1 MPIAPDARNEFP
13 PMETPRLELSFGN
26 SEDAAVLFPYVH
38 GEEGRLVTDTLL
50 WNGPDVVDD
59 LTSFFGLHETG
70 TFAEDGFHWM
80 LRDHTGE
87 LTGKQGRAMGT
98 IGLEPGEQQ
107 DECEIGYW
115 LALPYWGQGL
125 MAEAIVAVSR
135 LAFEAGYRTVEADV
149 YVHNTRG
156 RGLVEKLG
164 FRQDKLIENY
174 VTKRG
179 VPTDAYRYVVTEK
192 DLTEAVG

>member
-26 SEDAAVLFPYVH
+26 SEDAGVLFPYVH

-70 TFAEDGFHWM
+70 TFAEDGFRWL
-80 LRDHTGE
+80 LRDRTGE
-87 LTGKQGRAMGT
+87 MTGKQGRAMGT

-115 LALPYWGQGL
+115 LAPPYWGQGL

-135 LAFEAGYRTVEADV
+135 LAFKAGYRTVEADV

-174 VTKRG
+174 VVKRG
-179 VPTDAYRYVVTEK
+179 VPTDAYRYVVTK
-192 DLTEAVG
+192 RDLAEAAG